1 MDPIQIVLVALAAV
15 GVWAVVELAL
25 VLRRTRSTMGSI
37 DKTVD
42 ELSETIAETRPVIA
56 KLDGAVDELAPAL
69 AQVEPL
75 LKQAG
80 VAMEALSA
88 DLVEVNG
95 VLRDVAQV
103 TGTVSTASGAVTG
116 IADAASEKVQRLLGK
131 KLSHRPVVAEDPATL
146 AVRDDAPADDPIA
159 ADEPSEAKQYYT
171 YSGSSEVSD
180 ER

>member
-42 ELSETIAETRPVIA
+42 ELSEIMAKKTRPVIA

-146 AVRDDAPADDPIA
+146 PVRDDAPADDPIA
-159 ADEPSEAKQYYT
+159 ADEPSEAKRYFA
-171 YSGSSEVSD
+171 SFGFLGGF
-180 ER
+180 R